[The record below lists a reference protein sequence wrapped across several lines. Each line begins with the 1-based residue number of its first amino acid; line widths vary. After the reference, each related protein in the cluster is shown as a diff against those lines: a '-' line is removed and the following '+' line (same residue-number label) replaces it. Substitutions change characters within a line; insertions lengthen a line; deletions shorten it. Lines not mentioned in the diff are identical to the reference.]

1 MVVCSTVYYWRPA
14 LGFQTIDEKYY
25 WNYPLNTTYF
35 GETDVI
41 WSAGAATSYPKK
53 RVEIIGGKA
62 TISDFKKKSNK
73 HTFTIDAQTDSQIVD
88 HTQYFHGWRVSV
100 DGNFTPIEFQ
110 DPNNRGEITFRVPK
124 GRHDVKVEFGETKI
138 RLFADF
144 TSMVT
149 LLGLLVLFA
158 LRHRFTK

>member
-1 MVVCSTVYYWRPA
+1 M
-14 LGFQTIDEKYY
+14 GFDTIDERYY

-41 WSAGAATSYPKK
+41 WSAGGKSSYPKQ
-53 RVEIIGGKA
+53 RVDVIGGKA
-62 TISDFKKKSNK
+62 TIANFKKKSNK
-73 HTFTIDAQTDSQIVD
+73 HSFTIDAQTDSQIVD

-124 GRHDVKVEFGETKI
+124 GIHDVKVEFGETKV

-144 TSMVT
+144 VSMVS

-158 LRHRFTK
+158 LRHRFGK